1 MAETTHKPSV
11 HDDDGGQGLGDLMRL
26 VVRRRW
32 LFLTPF
38 FVIGLLGFSV
48 GQIVPVEYR
57 SEAFI
62 IVDQQRVP
70 EQYVTPNI
78 LITLQ
83 RRLDSMTQQILSRTR
98 LQRFIEDFGLY
109 TKDRQ
114 QKSMDDV
121 IDVMRKKI
129 NIELVQTPGRK
140 EDLTGFRIHFTNQ
153 DPSLAQRVTGELTSL
168 FIEQNVRERTQ
179 QSMGTTTFLES
190 QVEQSRKDLAE
201 VEERVRLYKLKH
213 LGQLPE
219 QQQSNLQILSSLQA
233 QLQANTS
240 ALDRAEQQR
249 IYFSSMRSQYEAVRS
264 PSTSEDTTESGRV
277 SAGASSL
284 PLAESTLADLWQQ
297 LNALTGKF
305 TERHPD
311 VLRLKKEIAD
321 WEAAVQRLRSAH
333 LPLAEIDS
341 KLKAL
346 QSEIEN
352 GKREGEEIRGR
363 IREVQNRLNLTP
375 VREQELAGVNRQYE
389 SARTQYQSL
398 LQKKMGSELASNLE
412 QRQGGEQFRL
422 LDPANLPKRPEP
434 GRLKIIIIG
443 WVLGA
448 GLGIALIVLKE
459 FLDNTIHR
467 DSDLEA
473 RDLVDVLV
481 RIPTL
486 TTAKDQSRQKLFRT
500 VEVAGIT
507 LVTLVSL
514 GTAVHTILNNVRF

>member
-1 MAETTHKPSV
+1 
-11 HDDDGGQGLGDLMRL
+11 
-26 VVRRRW
+26 
-32 LFLTPF
+32 
-38 FVIGLLGFSV
+38 
-48 GQIVPVEYR
+48 
-57 SEAFI
+57 
-62 IVDQQRVP
+62 
-70 EQYVTPNI
+70 
-78 LITLQ
+78 
-83 RRLDSMTQQILSRTR
+83 
-98 LQRFIEDFGLY
+98 
-109 TKDRQ
+109 
-114 QKSMDDV
+114 
-121 IDVMRKKI
+121 
-129 NIELVQTPGRK
+129 
-140 EDLTGFRIHFTNQ
+140 
-153 DPSLAQRVTGELTSL
+153 
-168 FIEQNVRERTQ
+168 
-179 QSMGTTTFLES
+179 
-190 QVEQSRKDLAE
+190 
-201 VEERVRLYKLKH
+201 
-213 LGQLPE
+213 
-219 QQQSNLQILSSLQA
+219 
-233 QLQANTS
+233 
-240 ALDRAEQQR
+240 
-249 IYFSSMRSQYEAVRS
+249 
-264 PSTSEDTTESGRV
+264 
-277 SAGASSL
+277 
-284 PLAESTLADLWQQ
+284 
-297 LNALTGKF
+297 LTGKF